1 MKKILRISVTALCAL
16 LLMLVP
22 ARVFASET
30 DATAVRYDPYEEGII
45 SSYYSV
51 DRERGFL
58 TGIAPGTTVQQLQNV
73 CLPADTTL
81 SREILTTGTVLTAQ
95 VPSADPAQPAA
106 EHALTLI
113 VTGDL
118 NGDGNVTIT
127 DMLMLKNKILG
138 QNLEAPAEAAGDI
151 NYDGNVTI
159 TDFLRIKSVLL
170 GKDQIAAGGTPNTQM
185 ADNLLLLT
193 PGEVTA
199 WIPTAEATA
208 TVSENEVLISVNP
221 DGTVTAGDQ
230 EGTTFLYALDGEGRI
245 IDRTLVTILQE
256 KLAPTLD
263 AAEYPLLTGQTQKA
277 TVRFNHP
284 LTPTVTWATSD
295 PAVATVDSEG
305 NITACSP
312 GTATLTASL
321 TNGSTAQATIVVIPP
336 ITALEM
342 GRDLYKVKPG
352 ATRQLELLP
361 TPADVQEIFTWTT
374 SDPAIVTVDQNGVV
388 TGVNYGTA
396 TITATGKYSG
406 LSVSCQVKICN
417 VKQIAFTFDDGPSP
431 YTTELLDYLQ
441 ERGFKVTFFLVGDR
455 LASYPNTLKRQV
467 DEGHEIGYHSYA
479 HVEQTTLSNDKIISD
494 FNKSQQ
500 TLKDITG
507 AEFALWRTP
516 GGGYNTRVLNC
527 IDLPHIM
534 WSVDSYDWKVRNTQK
549 VYANIMRQAHDGGIV
564 LLHDLYSFS
573 VNGAKLAMDELWAGD
588 YEFVTVTEILSRDGT
603 PPEPNTNYFNG

>member
-1 MKKILRISVTALCAL
+1 MKKIVRISAL
-16 LLMLVP
+16 LLCILLL
-22 ARVFASET
+22 FAMPVHAASANNEK
-30 DATAVRYDPYEEGII
+30 YDPYTDGFA
-45 SSYYSV
+45 SAYYPI
-51 DRERGFL
+51 DPANGFIC
-58 TGIAPGTTVQQLQNV
+58 GIAPGTTLQQLQNV
-73 CLPADTTL
+73 CLPAGISASQEML
-81 SREILTTGTVLTAQ
+81 ATGTVLTAEI
-95 VPSADPAQPAA
+95 PGADPAQPPAIHTMTA
-106 EHALTLI
+106 I

-127 DMLMLKNKILG
+127 DMLMVKNKILG
-138 QNLEAPAEAAGDI
+138 QALEPAAEAAGDI

-159 TDFLRIKSVLL
+159 TDFLRVKAVLL
-170 GKDQIAAGGTPNTQM
+170 GKDRITAGRNPSWQP
-185 ADNLLLLT
+185 ADNMLLLT
-193 PGEVTA
+193 PGELTA
-199 WIPTAEATA
+199 WTP
-208 TVSENEVLISVNP
+208 VSEAAAYVLDNEVLVTVAP
-221 DGTVTAGDQ
+221 DGTVTAGTQ
-230 EGTTFLYALDGEGRI
+230 EGTAYLYALDSEGRVT
-245 IDRTLVTILQE
+245 DRILVTVLKE

-263 AAEYPLLTGQTQKA
+263 AAEYNLLTGQTQKA

-284 LTPTVTWATSD
+284 LTPTVTWATAD
-295 PAVATVDSEG
+295 PTVATVDGEG

-312 GTATLTASL
+312 GTTILTASL
-321 TNGSTAQATIVVIPP
+321 ANGSTAQATITVIPP

-342 GRDLYKVKPG
+342 GRALYKVKPG
-352 ATRQLELLP
+352 HTRQLELLP

-374 SDPAIVTVDQNGVV
+374 SDPAVVTVDENGIV
-388 TGVNYGTA
+388 TGVAYGTA
-396 TITATGKYSG
+396 TVTATGKYSG
-406 LSVSCQVKICN
+406 LSVSCQVKVCN
-417 VKQIAFTFDDGPSP
+417 VKQIAITFDDGPSP

-441 ERGFKVTFFLVGDR
+441 ANDFKVTFFLVGDR

-507 AEFALWRTP
+507 AEFTLWRTP

-534 WSVDSYDWKVRNTQK
+534 WSVDSYDWQVRNTQK

-564 LLHDLYSFS
+564 LIHDLYSFS